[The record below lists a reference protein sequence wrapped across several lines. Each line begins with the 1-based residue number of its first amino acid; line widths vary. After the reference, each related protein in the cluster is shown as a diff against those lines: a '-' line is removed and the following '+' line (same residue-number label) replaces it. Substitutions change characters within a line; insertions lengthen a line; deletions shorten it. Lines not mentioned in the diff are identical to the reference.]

1 MVERQHRSPLNLYI
15 TASIAAGASI
25 DLPDDAAHHAR
36 VRRVQPGD
44 PVQLSDGAGTLGE
57 GVIESVTKSIV
68 RVAVRTATAVQRP
81 PALHM
86 LVPVADRDRMLVAA
100 EKCAELQ
107 VTSWQPVLWARSRS
121 VSPRGE
127 GERFREKVTARM
139 VAALEQ
145 SGGAWL
151 PELRMEAD
159 PARLLESIEVPA
171 RFILHQ
177 SGAPLRPAD
186 AMAPAA
192 LAIGPEGG
200 FEPDELSLATSLGWV
215 QAALGSSILRF
226 ETAVI
231 AGAAVIRANQY
242 LTRS

>member
-1 MVERQHRSPLNLYI
+1 MVERQHRSPLNLYT
-15 TASIAAGASI
+15 TATIAAGASI

-44 PVQLSDGAGTLGE
+44 PVQLSDGNGTLGE
-57 GVIESVTKSIV
+57 GVIESVTRSVV
-68 RVAVRTATAVQRP
+68 RVAIRAVTSVQRP

-86 LVPVADRDRMLVAA
+86 LVPVADRDRMLLAA

-127 GERFREKVTARM
+127 GERFREKVAARM

-151 PELRMEAD
+151 PELHMEAD
-159 PARLLESIEVPA
+159 PARLLESIEIPG
-171 RFILHQ
+171 RFILEP
-177 SGAPLRPAD
+177 SGIPLRPAD
-186 AMAPAA
+186 ATSPAA
-192 LAIGPEGG
+192 LVIGPEGG

-215 QAALGSSILRF
+215 KAALGSSILRF

-242 LTRS
+242 ITRS

>member
-1 MVERQHRSPLNLYI
+1 MVERQHRSPLNLYT
-15 TASIAAGASI
+15 TATIAAGASL
-25 DLPDDAAHHAR
+25 DLPEEAAHHAR

-57 GVIESVTKSIV
+57 GVIESVTKSSI
-68 RVAVRTATAVQRP
+68 RVAVHTTTSVQRP

-107 VTSWQPVLWARSRS
+107 VTSWQPVLWVRSRS

-127 GERFREKVTARM
+127 GERFREKVAARM

-151 PELRMEAD
+151 PELHMEAD
-159 PARLLESIEVPA
+159 PAPILEAIDVPA
-171 RFILHQ
+171 RFILHP

-186 AMAPAA
+186 ARAPAA

-200 FEPDELSLATSLGWV
+200 FEPEELSLATSLGWNTV
-215 QAALGSSILRF
+215 ALGTSILRF